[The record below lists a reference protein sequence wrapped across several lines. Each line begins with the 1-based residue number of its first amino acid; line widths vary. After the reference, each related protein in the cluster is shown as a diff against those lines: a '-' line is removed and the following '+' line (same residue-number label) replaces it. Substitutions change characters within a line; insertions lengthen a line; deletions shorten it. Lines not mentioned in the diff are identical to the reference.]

1 MYYIGSTKGK
11 SYLCHEFGMPRV
23 LSKADVADFRD
34 RLCEAAERLFAEH
47 GPEAVTMRQ
56 LAVELG
62 VSPMTPYRYFKDK
75 DDILA
80 AVRTNGF
87 NRFAEA
93 LEAAFLNAKGSRAK
107 GAAVGEAYIN
117 FAFEH
122 PHTYKLM
129 FDLDQPHETDYPEL
143 VAAGL
148 RARATQTAYVKALV
162 ADGVLVGDPAE
173 IGRMFWAAAHGAVGL
188 ELAGK
193 LPAGAARDL
202 HRHLNGALARGLRPG
217 V

>member
-1 MYYIGSTKGK
+1 
-11 SYLCHEFGMPRV
+11 MPRV
-23 LSKADVADFRD
+23 LSDADVAGFRE

-56 LAVELG
+56 LAADLG

-87 NRFAEA
+87 NRFSEA
-93 LEAAFLNAKGSRAK
+93 LEAAFDSVEGGRAK
-107 GAAVGEAYIN
+107 GAAVGEAYLK

-122 PHTYKLM
+122 PATYKLM
-129 FDLDQPHETDYPEL
+129 FDLDQPNEETYPDL
-143 VAAGL
+143 VAAAR
-148 RARATQTAYVKALV
+148 RARDTQSHWVKELIAE
-162 ADGVLVGDPAE
+162 GIFTGDPDE
-173 IGRMFWAAAHGAVGL
+173 IGHLFWAATHGAVGL

-193 LPAGAARDL
+193 IPPGAARKL
-202 HRHLNGALARGLRPG
+202 HRDLNHALARGLRP
-217 V
+217 